1 VKLYSTTDAG
11 KSIHKAHG
19 QFTHVVLNRSTTLSR
34 AIPFNSRTIVDLPL
48 YQYASWIPE
57 SELQLRNWWDRG
69 GVLIAQDSHL
79 TLPEGPPD
87 VTVLAEC
94 PYDLFRLETTNQFN
108 REYGVVPNPVSWT
121 AHDETVDLR
130 HPPVDFLKEIWHHC
144 GGRQMSPSELSQASG
159 WPVAQVQLMKNC
171 FKPEEWWYVQK
182 RLKPDRSELMPAW
195 DWLEGGAVPKRE
207 VTKSGYRAA
216 VEELGRFGYIGLK
229 KLHHY
234 PSETPKWR
242 ALEKERNAA
251 LKSLADVRLLVESLP
266 DHLSS

>member
-1 VKLYSTTDAG
+1 VKLYSTTDVG
-11 KSIHKAHG
+11 KSVHKAHG
-19 QFTHVVLNRSTTLSR
+19 QFTHVVLNRATVLAR
-34 AIPFNSRTIVDLPL
+34 PIPFQSLTIIDLPL
-48 YQYASWIPE
+48 YQYANWIPE
-57 SELQLRNWWDRG
+57 SELQLQRWQDKG
-69 GVLIAQDSHL
+69 GVLIAQGSHFDDAS
-79 TLPEGPPD
+79 PD
-87 VTVLAEC
+87 VTVMAEC
-94 PYDLFRLETTNQFN
+94 PYNLSRLETCNSKN
-108 REYGVVPNPVSWT
+108 AEYGVIPNPVSWT

-159 WPVAQVQLMKNC
+159 WPVSQVQLMKNC